1 MFIEICESFNL
12 WLWKQKT
19 SFCRR
24 HTKELKDMFKN
35 EYLKIYSQN
44 PRNADTVFSFF
55 HFFLL
60 FFFGLY

>member
-1 MFIEICESFNL
+1 
-12 WLWKQKT
+12 
-19 SFCRR
+19 
-24 HTKELKDMFKN
+24 MFKN

-60 FFFGLY
+60 FFLVFISVCIVTCGFV